1 MHGVRVPAQQAGSS
15 KVSYNLSGWDGPLV
29 GDGRVVQSCMLYV
42 GVQNIGV
49 QKKLWKSFSWSS
61 HPTLSRENVGWLN
74 TGLFKTCVEHLSS
87 VLKLYEL
94 CERAVWNIASRRHRA
109 ALAAVHP
116 CLCFPPWSHLTF
128 MVAKCTQANFHPF
141 LPDFTSCQW
150 WYLTL
155 MGWERAPGN
164 FYQLRSRSGRARA
177 GPDEKRS

>member
-1 MHGVRVPAQQAGSS
+1 MAGS
-15 KVSYNLSGWDGPLV
+15 YNCVCSTLV
-29 GDGRVVQSCMLYV
+29 YSRRKAS
-42 GVQNIGV
+42 
-49 QKKLWKSFSWSS
+49 KKLWKSFSWSS

-155 MGWERAPGN
+155 MGWERARGN
-164 FYQLRSRSGRARA
+164 FYQLRSRSGRGRA